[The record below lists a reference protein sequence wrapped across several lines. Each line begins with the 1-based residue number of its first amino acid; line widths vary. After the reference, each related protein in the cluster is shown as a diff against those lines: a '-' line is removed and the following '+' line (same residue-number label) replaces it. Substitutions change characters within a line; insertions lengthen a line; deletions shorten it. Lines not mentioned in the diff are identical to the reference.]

1 MNMKV
6 KPKEPKVSENVQKPE
21 RRVKGSH
28 LKFDEEGREIMDP
41 TPIAPPIGYKKSPSI
56 AEQIRNM
63 VRSERLRQEVEQQ
76 GFETFDEADDFDVG
90 DDFDPKSPYEEVF
103 EPLPEVNEDDRLMTL
118 GDHIGR
124 SIMSQLGGEQ
134 PLTPEPKAAPAEAS
148 LKPPGSGRREPPSS
162 TPSPAPG
169 NANMTAGGETARGI
183 FSKKDKNA

>member
-6 KPKEPKVSENVQKPE
+6 KPKEPRISGNETKPE
-21 RRVKGSH
+21 RRVKAAH
-28 LKFDEEGREIMDP
+28 LKFDPEGRELMDP

-63 VRSERLRQEVEQQ
+63 VRSERLRQEAESQ
-76 GFETFDEADDFDVG
+76 GYESFEEADDFEVG

-124 SIMSQLGGEQ
+124 SIVSQLGGEQ
-134 PLTPEPKAAPAEAS
+134 PLPTQPQGQAS
-148 LKPPGSGRREPPSS
+148 PQPPGSGAPG
-162 TPSPAPG
+162 PSPSPPAG
-169 NANMTAGGETARGI
+169 ASDRTAGEGPARG
-183 FSKKDKNA
+183 FLKPRAT